1 MSGLVMNSGRNRRF
15 HDGMCHILMDI
26 MSPIRRFAQSVEASK
41 YKAKIQVT
49 KVIFIIL
56 ILVSADWKATPNF
69 QVLTRQIVL
78 ENIYVKKAPIKTA
91 PLTQPSFFSSTTAH
105 LINHCPKLAKET
117 TESITSIL
125 LPFHLAKKIQRHAV

>member
-1 MSGLVMNSGRNRRF
+1 
-15 HDGMCHILMDI
+15 MDI
-26 MSPIRRFAQSVEASK
+26 MSPIRRFAQAVEASK

-56 ILVSADWKATPNF
+56 LLASADWKATRNF

-78 ENIYVKKAPIKTA
+78 ENKYVKKALIKTA
-91 PLTQPSFFSSTTAH
+91 PLTQPSFFSSTAH
-105 LINHCPKLAKET
+105 LINHCQKLAKET

-125 LPFHLAKKIQRHAV
+125 LPFHLAKKIQHHAVSRNEGAATCHQVIGESR